1 MFERILVPLD
11 GSDLAERAIPHAEE
25 FARIFGAKII
35 LLRVLDVNTSQRTP
49 LIDPVSWQIDKTE
62 AGVYLQDI
70 AARLRLRL
78 ATPESAADVNE
89 RVETVLLEGRPAEN
103 IVNFAHTENISLV
116 VLSTHGRGGLSRW
129 NLSSVAQ
136 KVINMIYLP
145 VLLVR
150 AYCPPESEETNVFYR
165 RVLLPTDG
173 SRRAECVLSVAI
185 ALKKGESPRASA
197 AQPFEPGAVAP
208 QAQLVFASVLRTP
221 EIPIPKPYG
230 DEIDQLY
237 QKLIQVSRKAVKQ
250 YLNMLKARINEECET
265 WVVESDHVAN
275 AIHDLV
281 EKKNIDLVVL
291 SAHGYSGQFTYPYGS
306 VAQNYIEHGTKP
318 VLIIQDIPPSLVHAT
333 AAQIAAEKAGKR

>member
-1 MFERILVPLD
+1 MFEKILVPLD
-11 GSDLAERAIPHAEE
+11 GSSLAERAIPHAEK
-25 FARIFGAKII
+25 FARIFGGKII

-78 ATPESAADVNE
+78 ATSQSSVEENE

-103 IVNFAHTENISLV
+103 IVSFAHAENISLV

-136 KVINMIYLP
+136 KVISMIYLP

-150 AYCPPESEETNVFYR
+150 AYCPPESEETDIFYR

-185 ALKKGESPRASA
+185 ALQKGESPRASA
-197 AQPFEPGAVAP
+197 AQPLESGADAP
-208 QAQLVFASVLRTP
+208 QAKLVFASVLRTP
-221 EIPIPKPYG
+221 EIPIPQPYG

-237 QKLIQVSRKAVKQ
+237 QKLIAVSRKAVKQ
-250 YLNMLKARINEECET
+250 YLDTLKLRICVDCET
-265 WVVESDHVAN
+265 YVIESDHVTN

-281 EKKNIDLVVL
+281 EKQNIDLVIL

-306 VAQNYIEHGTKP
+306 IAQNYIEHGAKP
-318 VLIIQDIPPSLVHAT
+318 VLIIQDIPQSMIHAT